1 MNDCNNIEFCI
12 TELSADELEAVP
24 GSGTYTALLHAI
36 SDAMKKIEDAS
47 KNAISNIR

>member
-1 MNDCNNIEFCI
+1 MNDRNNIELCI
-12 TELSADELEAVP
+12 RELSADELEAVS
-24 GSGTYTALLHAI
+24 GSATYTALLHAI